1 MPFVPLAPL
10 AAFLPCLVPFV
21 LLAPLFWSRSSSFPL
36 SSRGEKKS
44 EFGSRVGITGADRT
58 ALSVDILLTS
68 MPWYVSVAAFAG
80 MVHDAK
86 TSPAAVAADAR
97 DLTTATLR
105 RASIA
110 KILLERSPDLGGRA
124 WKEGVHGRYVSATR
138 T

>member
-1 MPFVPLAPL
+1 MPFVLLAPVPAWLPWCFPSAVPFVRLAPL

-68 MPWYVSVAAFAG
+68 MPW
-80 MVHDAK
+80 
-86 TSPAAVAADAR
+86 
-97 DLTTATLR
+97 
-105 RASIA
+105 
-110 KILLERSPDLGGRA
+110 
-124 WKEGVHGRYVSATR
+124 
-138 T
+138 